1 MSILFC
7 VKEEKYQVQMFEL
20 NISSLAIN
28 DAATDS
34 LPNAFLVDC
43 SFALIQ
49 Y

>member
-7 VKEEKYQVQMFEL
+7 VREEKYQVQMSEL

-28 DAATDS
+28 ESATNS
-34 LPNAFLVDC
+34 LPNALLVGC